1 MNSLLLKLPIFWLQ
15 AKTNA
20 RWFLPAS
27 YTVSVTSACNASCKT
42 CNQQPSGGD
51 LDLAE
56 YQRTVQSISQR
67 AFWLTLTGGEPFL
80 RKDLL
85 AVATTLI
92 EGMGPLLIT
101 IPTNGSLPGR
111 VGSTLEQLASR
122 WPDRRFIVNVSLDE
136 IEGRHDQL
144 RGLPGSWERALQ
156 TLRLVKGLKPRFSNI
171 IAGVHTVISR
181 FNVERFPAICDAVL
195 ALEPDSYITEIAG
208 EREELR
214 TINAE
219 IAPSAS
225 GFQQAMDYFT
235 RRTQGREAPGLA
247 WLISHLRELYYQDVT
262 AQLAGGERPRPCHAG
277 NLNCHILA
285 DGRVTACGV
294 RCDTFG
300 NLRDVDYQLPR
311 LWRSPDARRV
321 RRRIKAEQCQCTMA
335 NQAYLNLAL
344 DPRTPLRLAR
354 RLLRAEGSGNVQ

>member
-1 MNSLLLKLPIFWLQ
+1 MKSLLWKLPIFWMQ
-15 AKTNA
+15 ARTNA
-20 RWFLPAS
+20 RWLLPAS

-42 CNQQPSGGD
+42 CNQQSSGGD

-56 YQRTVQSISQR
+56 YQRTVQSINQR

-80 RKDLL
+80 RKDLP
-85 AVATTLI
+85 AVATALI
-92 EGMGPLLIT
+92 EGLGPLLIT
-101 IPTNGSLPGR
+101 IPTNGSLPDR
-111 VGSTLEQLASR
+111 VESTLEQLASR
-122 WPDRRFIVNVSLDE
+122 WPQRRFIINVSLDE

-156 TLRLVKGLKPRFSNI
+156 TLRRVQAVKSRFGNV

-181 FNVERFPAICDAVL
+181 FNVKRFPAICDAVL

-219 IAPSAS
+219 ISPSARD
-225 GFQQAMDYFT
+225 FKAAMAYFT
-235 RRTQGREAPGLA
+235 RRTQGREAPPVA
-247 WLISHLRELYYQDVT
+247 RLIAHLRELYYQDVT
-262 AQLAGGERPRPCHAG
+262 AQLTGSGDPRPCHAG

-294 RCDTFG
+294 RCDSFG
-300 NLRDVDYQLPR
+300 NLRDVDYQLPL
-311 LWRSPDARRV
+311 LWRSPEARRV
-321 RRRIKAEQCQCTMA
+321 RGVIKAERCQCTMA

-344 DPRTPLRLAR
+344 DPRTPLRLAG
-354 RLLRAEGSGNVQ
+354 RLLRAMGSSNVQ